1 MLHRYP
7 ALSPAVVLIISL
19 IVFGLLNDRFLST
32 ANLSLVVQQVAV
44 IGALAIGQTLIVLTA
59 GIDLSVGAAMILSTL
74 VAAGVATDHG
84 WPGPLALLAALVI
97 GVATGVINGVLVTRL
112 NLPPFIVTLGTLN
125 VFTAVALLY
134 SDAATTRGIEMPGL
148 LTWTGKSF
156 DVAGAQITYGVVL
169 MILLYISVAFALSQT
184 SWGRHVY
191 AVGDDAESARL
202 SGIHV
207 TRVILSVYVTAGA
220 LFAAAGWILMG
231 RVNAA
236 SPNAGVDANLDSH
249 HGSRD
254 RRHEPLR
261 WPRRPV
267 GQPDRRPHRRCVP
280 QRAQPRGTRRPLP
293 NPRRRCARHHRGLCR
308 PVDQEGT
315 RMTSTA
321 TTATSTPVLQAKGLV
336 KTFGHV
342 VGLAGVD
349 LELHAGE
356 VLAII
361 GDNGAGKST
370 LIKCLSGAYV
380 PDAGELLVEGRPVVR
395 QPRRRPQGRHR
406 DGLPDAGRV
415 ARARHREQPVPRVAS
430 SDCRAYVARCSGC
443 STRRACATAPS
454 SRSRTSASRR
464 CSR

>member
-1 MLHRYP
+1 MTTEPEDTALVDHPLEVLTEAGLTRPPSPLDRVRTLLHRYP
-7 ALSPAVVLIISL
+7 ALSPAVVLIISM

-97 GVATGVINGVLVTRL
+97 GIATGVINGVLVTRL

-134 SDAATTRGIEMPGL
+134 SDAATTRGIEMPEL

-169 MILLYISVAFALSQT
+169 MILLYVAVAVALSQT

-191 AVGDDAESARL
+191 AVGDDSESARL

-236 SPNAGVDANLDSH
+236 SPNAGVDANLDSITAVVIGGTSLFGGRGALW
-249 HGSRD
+249 GS
-254 RRHEPLR
+254 LIGALI
-261 WPRRPV
+261 V
-267 GQPDRRPHRRCVP
+267 GVFR
-280 QRAQPRGTRRPLP
+280 
-293 NPRRRCARHHRGLCR
+293 NGLSLADLDVLYQTLAIGVLVIVAVS
-308 PVDQEGT
+308 VDQWI
-315 RMTSTA
+315 R
-321 TTATSTPVLQAKGLV
+321 K
-336 KTFGHV
+336 
-342 VGLAGVD
+342 
-349 LELHAGE
+349 
-356 VLAII
+356 
-361 GDNGAGKST
+361 
-370 LIKCLSGAYV
+370 
-380 PDAGELLVEGRPVVR
+380 
-395 QPRRRPQGRHR
+395 
-406 DGLPDAGRV
+406 
-415 ARARHREQPVPRVAS
+415 ARA
-430 SDCRAYVARCSGC
+430 
-443 STRRACATAPS
+443 
-454 SRSRTSASRR
+454 
-464 CSR
+464 